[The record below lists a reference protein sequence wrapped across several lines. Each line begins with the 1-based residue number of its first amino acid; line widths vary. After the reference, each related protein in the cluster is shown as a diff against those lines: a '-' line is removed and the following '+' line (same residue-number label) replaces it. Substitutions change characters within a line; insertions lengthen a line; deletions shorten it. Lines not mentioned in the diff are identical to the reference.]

1 MELILHNRVIDG
13 DVFDILTEIRNAS
26 NIEFLKEVGRNGDNI
41 KCTCPFHKGGQ
52 ENKPSA
58 YVYNK
63 QDNDK
68 IPFGLLHCFT
78 CGKKASLVE
87 VVEKC
92 LGLSTEAAEDWL
104 VSKYASSYLIEQ
116 NGYDL
121 PEIVLD
127 APSKK
132 EYIDESILD
141 QFAFMHPYHFQRGLS
156 EEVIKAFKLG
166 YNKETNSVTFPVWD
180 DKNHLVG
187 ITERSVSNK
196 RYHIPA
202 GMDKPVYLL
211 NFIKQWN
218 ITDVIVCESQI
229 NALTCWSWGYPAIA
243 LFGTGTKSQYELLS
257 RSGIRVFHLAL
268 DGDLAGRTGTLK
280 LINNLPDWA
289 IVDVIGIPNG
299 KDVNDLTKEEFDSL
313 NRVDKNNFE

>member
-1 MELILHNRVIDG
+1 MELILHNRVIEG
-13 DVFDILTEIRNAS
+13 DVFDILQDIKSAS
-26 NIEFLKEVGRNGDNI
+26 HDNYLRDIKRDGANVNI
-41 KCTCPFHKGGQ
+41 TCPFHKDGQ

-58 YVYNK
+58 YVYNNT
-63 QDNDK
+63 DDDRV
-68 IPFGLLHCFT
+68 PFGYMHCFT
-78 CGKKASLVE
+78 CGKMVPLQGIVS
-87 VVEKC
+87 KC
-92 LGLSTEAAEDWL
+92 LHISYEEAELWLIEHYSNTFVEAA
-104 VSKYASSYLIEQ
+104 Y
-116 NGYDL
+116 NL
-121 PEIVLD
+121 PEIDL
-127 APSKK
+127 SKPEPK
-132 EYIDESILD
+132 KYLDESILD
-141 QFAFMHPYHFQRGLS
+141 RYAFMHPYHFQRGLS

-257 RSGIRVFHLAL
+257 KSGIRVFHLAL

-289 IVDVIGIPNG
+289 IVDVIEIPNG

-313 NRVDKNNFE
+313 NRIDKNNFE